1 MGRGKT
7 LEAIVSIAGQLDP
20 SLQKSLAG
28 ATKKFSGM
36 KIGMAA
42 LGTAAVAATGA
53 IVKFGADSVKSA
65 AAFET
70 QMANVSTLL
79 DGTTEQVKK
88 RTSELGNGLIDVSNQ
103 TGVATED
110 LTDGLYQMIS
120 AVGDSPDV
128 LDKVKIA
135 AEGAAAGGATTTDAI
150 NLLSAVTKAYGDTS
164 SDAMGKVS
172 DLAFTAVKLG
182 QTTFPELANSIKQVT
197 GTSNT
202 LGVSQEELF
211 GIMAT
216 TTGVTGDTATAATQL
231 KAIYSNLMK
240 PTDAM
245 SKALDSMGFSSGQAA
260 IQQLGLQGTLQA
272 LSDSC
277 NGDASAMAQMFS
289 SSEAL
294 NMVIPLTTSLSDAL
308 TEKTKAM
315 YEATGATSEAFGR
328 QTDTL
333 QYNIQMIKNLGKNF
347 MTSIGQK
354 ILPVVREAAQK
365 IFPALQN
372 GLDAIGPVLD
382 NVYVALSPLISGF
395 GDLVSGIFPNIEGGL
410 SGMSNLWQGL
420 KEPIQAIAEN
430 IIPVFKD
437 VFQGIG
443 NMFTQLQPVFAEFA
457 SNLFPQIGKIIQALT
472 PILQTIGSALSPVF
486 GMITQLVS
494 SLLPALTNVINF
506 LMPIIQAVAS
516 VIASVLGNAFNIVLP
531 IIQNVIN
538 VISSLCDFITNVFTL
553 NWSAA
558 WENVKSIFSNC
569 WQAIVGLAKAQINAV
584 IGVINGVISG
594 INACGF
600 TIPDW
605 VPVVG
610 GKAFKINVPQ
620 IPMFAAGGFT
630 DGPSIAGEAGTE
642 AVISFDKAHRDE
654 NLSYWAK
661 AGQMLGVN
669 NGSLGLG
676 GGSNIN
682 VTFAPNVTI
691 NGSGYNE
698 GDILSAIRREEEN
711 FMDMLQ
717 DMLDRRGGQGYG
729 TSYS

>member
-79 DGTTEQVKK
+79 NGTTEEVKK

-272 LSDSC
+272 LADSC

-333 QYNIQMIKNLGKNF
+333 QYNITMIKNLGKNF
-347 MTSIGQK
+347 MTSVGEK

-365 IFPALQN
+365 MLPALQS
-372 GLDAIGPVLD
+372 GLERLGPIMD
-382 NVYVALSPLISGF
+382 SIYQFLSPIIT
-395 GDLVSGIFPNIEGGL
+395 GIGSIAQNVLPTFTSGL
-410 SGMSNLWQGL
+410 SSLGAMWQQL
-420 KEPIQAIAEN
+420 K
-430 IIPVFKD
+430 PV
-437 VFQGIG
+437 VS
-443 NMFTQLQPVFAEFA
+443 EFV
-457 SNLFPQIGKIIQALT
+457 SNLFPQVGSVMQSLS
-472 PILQTIGSALSPVF
+472 PIFATIVSALQPIFSMVV
-486 GMITQLVS
+486 QLVQ
-494 SLLPALTNVINF
+494 SLLPAITNVINT
-506 LMPIIQAVAS
+506 LLPIIQMLGS
-516 VIASVLGNAFNIVLP
+516 IIANVLGNAFNVVLP

-538 VISSLCDFITNVFTL
+538 TISSLCDFIANVFTA
-553 NWSAA
+553 NWGAA
-558 WENVKSIFSNC
+558 WENVKSIFANC
-569 WQAIVGLAKAQINAV
+569 FQALVGLAKAPINAV
-584 IGVINGVISG
+584 VGVINGVISG
-594 INACGF
+594 INNCGF
-600 TIPDW
+600 TIPEW
-605 VPVVG
+605 VPGLG
-610 GKAFKINVPQ
+610 GKSFQIN
-620 IPMFAAGGFT
+620 IPPLPTFAEGGFT
-630 DGPSIAGEAGTE
+630 DGPSIAGEAGQE

-669 NGSLGLG
+669 NGSLGQLG
-676 GGSNIN
+676 FDYGNTINGGSTDIN
-682 VTFAPNVTI
+682 VTFSPNITI
-691 NGSGYNE
+691 NGTGDSKS
-698 GDILSAIRREEEN
+698 DILSALKQEEED

-729 TSYS
+729 TSFG